1 LKSYFFVPGNRPE
14 FLKNISELKADHFI
28 IDLEDSINEKEIGI
42 SLENARNTD
51 GFRNFYFR
59 LSFNP
64 QRPADQLQYIA
75 SLINDGVTRF
85 VIPKIENT
93 NQLNDIIC
101 FLQKHISDP
110 TLLRFIVLIESPKA
124 LVCLRDIL
132 EIPSVCAIGLGS
144 HDYCQQMR
152 MEHTEQNLLWPR
164 MYILNYGKAFNKEII
179 DIASM
184 NIGDEE
190 LFEAECQR
198 AISAGFNGKFII
210 HPNQLRI
217 LNSMELYSDKELS
230 TALKVRDYI
239 KSLGGINFFTLANF
253 EGEVVEKTH
262 LDRLRKILKMSGN
275 ETF

>member
-1 LKSYFFVPGNRPE
+1 M
-14 FLKNISELKADHFI
+14 
-28 IDLEDSINEKEIGI
+28 
-42 SLENARNTD
+42 ENARNTD
-51 GFRNFYFR
+51 GFRNFYYR

-64 QRPADQLQYIA
+64 QRPTNQLQYIV

-85 VIPKIENT
+85 VIPKIEST
-93 NQLNDIIC
+93 IQLNDIIS
-101 FLQKHISDP
+101 FLQKHTSDP

-132 EIPSVCAIGLGS
+132 EIPSVCSIGLGS

-152 MEHTEQNLLWPR
+152 MEHTEHNLLWPR
-164 MYILNYGKAFNKEII
+164 MYILNYGKAFNKEVI

-184 NIGDEE
+184 IIGDDK
-190 LFEAECQR
+190 LFEVECQR

-210 HPNQLRI
+210 HPNQLQI
-217 LNSMELYSDKELS
+217 MNSMELYSDKELN

-253 EGEVVEKTH
+253 EGVVVEKTH